1 MAESTA
7 KKVTKAK
14 PTGGD
19 DLKALLEAGVHFGH
33 QTRRWNPKMAEYIF
47 TARNGVHVLDLTKT
61 AVLLEV
67 AVKFVRETTAN
78 GGQIL
83 FVGTK
88 RQAKAIVEAAA
99 RDAGMPF
106 VTQRWLGGMITNLE
120 TIKARINRL
129 KKLENIVAEEN
140 FGDMTKKEKLDM
152 TNEIAH
158 LNRIFG
164 GIREMNGV
172 PAAIFVVDMPRED
185 IAIKEAH
192 KLGIPV
198 IATVDTN
205 ADPDQADFIIPSN
218 DDAIGA
224 IKLITQKIADAAKD
238 GAAEYNQKVTSK
250 KTEE

>member
-1 MAESTA
+1 MAETTA
-7 KKVTKAK
+7 KKDTKSTVPAE
-14 PTGGD
+14 
-19 DLKALLEAGVHFGH
+19 LKELLEAGVHFGH

-47 TARNGVHVLDLTKT
+47 TARNGLHVLDLTKT
-61 AVLLEV
+61 AVLLNE
-67 AVKFVRETTAN
+67 AMKFVEQTTAA
-78 GGQIL
+78 GGKIL

-88 RQAKAIVEAAA
+88 RQAKSIVEAAA

-106 VTQRWLGGMITNLE
+106 VTQRWLGGMLTNLE
-120 TIKARINRL
+120 TIKARIIRL

-164 GIREMNGV
+164 GIRDMEGV

-205 ADPDQADFIIPSN
+205 ADPDQADYVIPSN

-224 IKLITQKIADAAKD
+224 IKLITEKIAAAAKT
-238 GAAEYNQKVTSK
+238 GAATYAQKVNSNK
-250 KTEE
+250 SEE